1 MPAPLRPV
9 KMQISQPMDE
19 IYHGVGENIVQ
30 VFFGM
35 IPAGAPEFIM
45 MGPDDFITVC
55 FGQFVYVLDC
65 LHGFGGVY
73 DYVRPAG
80 AKDDVA
86 TFVDK

>member
-1 MPAPLRPV
+1 
-9 KMQISQPMDE
+9 MDE

-55 FGQFVYVLDC
+55 FGQFVYVLD
-65 LHGFGGVY
+65 FGVPSG
-73 DYVRPAG
+73 
-80 AKDDVA
+80 
-86 TFVDK
+86 

>member
-1 MPAPLRPV
+1 
-9 KMQISQPMDE
+9 MDE

-45 MGPDDFITVC
+45 VGPDGFITVC

-65 LHGFGGVY
+65 LYRFCGIY
-73 DYVRPAG
+73 DDVGPAG
-80 AKDDVA
+80 ANDDVA
-86 TFVDK
+86 SCIDE